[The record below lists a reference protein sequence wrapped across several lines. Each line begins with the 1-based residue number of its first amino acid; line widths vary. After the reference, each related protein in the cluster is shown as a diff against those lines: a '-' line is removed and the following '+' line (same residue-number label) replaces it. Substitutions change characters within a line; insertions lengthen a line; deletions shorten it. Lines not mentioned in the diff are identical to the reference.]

1 MSPGLCWAGH
11 GPTVG
16 VLVARVDAAGAPATP
31 WHLHLAA
38 GVVEARAS
46 GAWRA
51 TATCK
56 MWLQRASPHDV
67 RCMPAFFGA
76 ATSLARLQRPVP
88 WTHSQGGASGQE
100 PHRTSGQAARHGAP
114 PRQASYAWLYDSGA
128 RAGAASPCGQAPRG
142 PSAWPAS
149 SGGRTGTCGVVP
161 RVVGACDL
169 GAGVSHPRVPLVPQQ
184 LYRGGAH
191 ARKSG
196 RCASAGG
203 ASPRRCACGA
213 PDARRW
219 AGTGL
224 KAARRARRVRG
235 RAGAREAR
243 MSARLG
249 AIAHAG
255 VPAPLRGWLGAAP
268 WPR

>member
-1 MSPGLCWAGH
+1 MSDLLAGSTCLRCMSPGLCWAAGH
-11 GPTVG
+11 DPTVG

-114 PRQASYAWLYDSGA
+114 PRQASTPGCTTLARVLARPARADRLRSGRRRGPRPAAEGRARVASYRASWEPVTSGQAVPSPACPSRTSAAVPRRGA
-128 RAGAASPCGQAPRG
+128 RAQKWALRVRWRCLAAAVR
-142 PSAWPAS
+142 
-149 SGGRTGTCGVVP
+149 
-161 RVVGACDL
+161 L
-169 GAGVSHPRVPLVPQQ
+169 
-184 LYRGGAH
+184 
-191 ARKSG
+191 
-196 RCASAGG
+196 RCA
-203 ASPRRCACGA
+203 
-213 PDARRW
+213 
-219 AGTGL
+219 
-224 KAARRARRVRG
+224 G
-235 RAGAREAR
+235 RAP
-243 MSARLG
+243 LG
-249 AIAHAG
+249 RH
-255 VPAPLRGWLGAAP
+255 
-268 WPR
+268 